1 MPTAEQP
8 NMIDRRVER
17 AVTELEHSLAAQ
29 NQVVTKLLV
38 ITENTATA
46 MQHMEDW
53 RESHER
59 DYRAVRE
66 RLLSQEITGSNI
78 SQRLDRVTVAFEA
91 VSTKYMNDRNRMLG
105 AYSAA
110 GSAAAFILGLVAVAK
125 AFGVIG

>member
-1 MPTAEQP
+1 MSIAEQP

-17 AVTELEHSLAAQ
+17 TVTELEHSLAAQ

-46 MQHMEDW
+46 MQRMEDW

-66 RLLSQEITGSNI
+66 RLLSQEITGNNI
-78 SQRLDRVTVAFEA
+78 SQRLDKVTAAFEA
-91 VSTKYMNDRNRMLG
+91 VSASYMGDKHRMLG

-110 GSAAAFILGLVAVAK
+110 ASAGAFILGMIAVAK
-125 AFGVIG
+125 AFGFI